1 MGLISRAPVGEIDR
15 LPEREKD
22 QRYRRRA
29 MSESEITRFLTAAQD
44 DDRRNAKR
52 HAYGQVYGSAGL
64 RRIPRVPQTPL
75 WRALIETG
83 ARWSE
88 LTRCNWADVDL
99 HGRVLTLRAANT
111 KAGKTRRV
119 PLLEGLVADLVRLR
133 AFGGGAEDRVFL
145 APGCVPWGRPT
156 TNAMRIFNRV
166 LERAGIAR
174 VDDQGR
180 KLDIHAL
187 RTTCG
192 SRMARNGAGIVHTQ
206 QLLGHS
212 SITLTERHYTDL
224 GVEEIRAAM
233 QAMPATGEGLK
244 GVG

>member
-1 MGLISRAPVGEIDR
+1 VVLGFMAATWSLSMW
-15 LPEREKD
+15 
-22 QRYRRRA
+22 
-29 MSESEITRFLTAAQD
+29 MSNTAATMMMVPM
-44 DDRRNAKR
+44 AM
-52 HAYGQVYGSAGL
+52 AV
-64 RRIPRVPQTPL
+64 VPQTPL

-133 AFGGGAEDRVFL
+133 AFGGDRVFL